1 MASDGRVVID
11 TELDSSGAKSG
22 MQKLGRTLGKIGGGV
37 LAKGTVVQV
46 VKDDIV
52 PPQLYGYRLLAPE
65 GWAPSYTSG
74 N

>member
-1 MASDGRVVID
+1 MRLATLKKDLYFGR
-11 TELDSSGAKSG
+11 
-22 MQKLGRTLGKIGGGV
+22 GGV
-37 LAKGTVVQV
+37 LPKGTVVQV
-46 VKDDIV
+46 GKDYIV

>member
-1 MASDGRVVID
+1 MRLA
-11 TELDSSGAKSG
+11 
-22 MQKLGRTLGKIGGGV
+22 TLKKDLYFFRGGI
-37 LAKGTVVQV
+37 LPKGTVVQV